1 MTPDQTVDLGIL
13 RRPLTAADAIPSS
26 AKFIA
31 NPSSAQGIGEDGANL
46 GLARLAQESA
56 GIAAW
61 VMPANAGLICLIVAP
76 VGASS
81 PYQAGGPGCRP
92 ATAASQSAQQAC
104 DGPNCNDT
112 VPPGQTVTEGDLQTT
127 LAAAGQS
134 SDLPVYIAGV
144 VPDGVSAVTLTLY
157 GGATESIPVQNNVYM
172 TTLRPTGGYLPV
184 YANLGESPPPASA
197 PPTATI
203 SFNGPTGEVTVPF
216 GAQGPLFALDNGS

>member
-13 RRPLTAADAIPSS
+13 RRPLTAADAIPST

-61 VMPANAGLICLIVAP
+61 VMPANAGLVCLVVAP
-76 VGASS
+76 VDASS

-92 ATAASQSAQQAC
+92 ATSASVSAQQAC

-134 SDLPVYIAGV
+134 SNLPVYIAGV

-172 TTLRPTGGYLPV
+172 TSLRPVGYLPV
-184 YANLGESPPPASA
+184 YEGLGESPPPASA
-197 PPTATI
+197 PPTMTI
-203 SFNGPTGEVTVPF
+203 SFNGPAGEVTVPF